1 MIDDEIESQLFDYLG
16 GICKRLECNPLRVGG
31 YKNHVHILCQLS
43 KKITQAKLL
52 EEVKKQSSKWI
63 KTKGRQ
69 YADFYWQAGY
79 GIFSVNPERLDSLV
93 KYINNQRAHHSN
105 KSFKEELIDH
115 FTKYNMEYDE
125 RYIWE

>member
-16 GICKRLECNPLRVGG
+16 GVCKRLGCNPLRVGG

-43 KKITQAKLL
+43 KKITQARLL

-63 KTKGRQ
+63 KTKGSQ
-69 YADFYWQAGY
+69 YKDFYWQGGY

-93 KYINNQRAHHSN
+93 KYINNQRVHHSK

>member
-16 GICKRLECNPLRVGG
+16 GVCKRLECNPLRVGG

-43 KKITQAKLL
+43 KKITQARLL

-63 KTKGRQ
+63 KTKGSQ
-69 YADFYWQAGY
+69 YKDFYWQGGY

-93 KYINNQRAHHSN
+93 KYINNQKEHHSK

-115 FTKYNMEYDE
+115 FKKYGVEYDE
-125 RYIWE
+125 RYMWE